1 MNTLLSIALA
11 LLAGAV
17 GAALG
22 YLLARRRAAA
32 EACALREELGHL
44 RTDVKVAEA
53 QGDQARARAEDLKE
67 ERDRA
72 LRSQHEHETATAG
85 LRTRLEVAERE
96 RNELKGAAGQRE
108 RLLEEHRTELATLRT
123 ERSELE
129 KRQAAVDAAQRELE
143 KVREEQARLQ
153 SEQVKA
159 TVSEMLTTSQEKLAE
174 TANKSLGATTRDV
187 TDKLRELDVHLRE
200 FEGRRTS
207 TETRLDEQ
215 IKNLAAENARSR
227 TQTEALVKALRKP
240 QVRGQW
246 GELQLKR
253 AVELA
258 NMREHVDFDLQ
269 ETVVDDDGHTL
280 RPDMVVNLTSG
291 RRVVVDAKVSL
302 DAFLN
307 ALAADDDAEYG
318 RFMDEHAAQIR
329 RHVDALA
336 AKEYFVTVA
345 GSPDFVLMFLPNE
358 SLLQAALD
366 RRADLYEYALGKRI
380 IIATPTVLVPML
392 RTIALSWDE
401 KTMRENTERVH
412 ELGRQIYDRLAK
424 VGEHL
429 GRLRSS
435 LDGSVKH
442 YNQVI
447 ASLEGRVLPTAR
459 RFPELGV
466 RSERDLS
473 ELTPVER
480 QPRTL
485 TAPELVRSAETG
497 PEVAAAGEAESA

>member
-11 LLAGAV
+11 LLAGAA

-22 YLLARRRAAA
+22 FLLARRRAAA
-32 EACALREELGHL
+32 EARALREDLGHL

-53 QGDQARARAEDLKE
+53 RGEQARARAEDLKE

-72 LRSQHEHETATAG
+72 LRSQHEQEAATAG
-85 LRTRLEVAERE
+85 LRTRLEAAERE

-143 KVREEQARLQ
+143 QVREEQARLQ

-246 GELQLKR
+246 GELHLKR
-253 AVELA
+253 AVEMA
-258 NMREHVDFDLQ
+258 NMREHVDFELQ
-269 ETVVDDDGHTL
+269 ETVADDDGHTL
-280 RPDMVVNLTSG
+280 RPDMVVKLING
-291 RRVVVDAKVSL
+291 HRIVVDAKVSL
-302 DAFLN
+302 DAFMD
-307 ALAADDDAEYG
+307 AMETDDDAE
-318 RFMDEHAAQIR
+318 RDRCMEKHAAQVR
-329 RHVDALA
+329 KHMDTLA
-336 AKEYFVTVA
+336 AKEYFVKVA
-345 GSPDFVLMFLPNE
+345 GSPDFVLMFLPSE
-358 SLLQAALD
+358 ALLQAALD
-366 RRADLYEYALGKRI
+366 RRPDLYEYGMRKKV
-380 IIATPTVLVPML
+380 VLVTPNTLFPML
-392 RTIALSWDE
+392 RTIAIAWGE
-401 KTMRENTERVH
+401 KKAQENTEKIQKLGQELYERLATMSGHLANLGNHIGRTVEFYDKTIGSLERRVLKTAGGFT
-412 ELGRQIYDRLAK
+412 ELGIRPAK
-424 VGEHL
+424 E
-429 GRLRSS
+429 
-435 LDGSVKH
+435 
-442 YNQVI
+442 I
-447 ASLEGRVLPTAR
+447 A
-459 RFPELGV
+459 
-466 RSERDLS
+466 
-473 ELTPVER
+473 ELTPVEQR
-480 QPRTL
+480 PRTL
-485 TAPELVRSAETG
+485 TAAELVRSAETG
-497 PEVAAAGEAESA
+497 PEAAAAGEAESA